1 MYNEEIKGYIK
12 KYLQIKY
19 KYFINK
25 KLFYLK

>member
-12 KYLQIKY
+12 KNLQIEY